1 MVAAAAAA
9 AAMLVAAAA
18 ATAGRMAVGHA
29 IHERFIA
36 VDRSL
41 IWSIHFFLNIN
52 NKLIYIYGYIL

>member
-41 IWSIHFFLNIN
+41 IWSIHFFLTLIIN
-52 NKLIYIYGYIL
+52 